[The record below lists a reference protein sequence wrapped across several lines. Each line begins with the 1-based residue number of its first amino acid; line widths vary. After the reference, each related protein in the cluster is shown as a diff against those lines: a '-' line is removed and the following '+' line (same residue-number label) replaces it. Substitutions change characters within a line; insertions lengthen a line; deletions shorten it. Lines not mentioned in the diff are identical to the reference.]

1 MHLKKSLK
9 SVFLLIL
16 ILIVLQV
23 ISYNYFFRID
33 LTEDKRHTISPATK
47 AVLRELKEAVLIKVY
62 LEGELPAGFRQLKTS
77 ILETLNEFQVYGKAN
92 IQFEFIDPELIT
104 DNKNKNEFMISM
116 AEKGIQP
123 TNIFIKE
130 QGQKIEKL
138 IFPGATISY
147 LGKERG
153 VMLLKGS
160 SSTEPTEILNQSA
173 ENIEYELV
181 SAIKSLSTDKRK
193 RIAILTGH
201 GEPESVMFSDLASTL
216 KESYEVKRLDI
227 TKTDWIRN
235 YDAIILAQ
243 PTQLFNEGD
252 ILKIDQFIMRGGKAM
267 FLIDPIRIK
276 LDSMGSRGTFI
287 FPYELGLDDMLFK
300 YGIRLNKNLIQ
311 DLYCTKIPMTV
322 GNLGDKP
329 RIELVPWTF
338 FPLLNNYTKHP
349 LTKSLD
355 AVQAKFLSSLDT
367 VKAVGIRKTPIL
379 STSEYTKITSVLGNV
394 DLNQMRNDPNP
405 KNFIGGSKTI
415 CYLLEGKF
423 KSVFAGRPGE
433 KPQGFMPE
441 GIPGAIL
448 VMSDGDV
455 ALNDLNPKSKEPLPL
470 GFDPYQRR
478 TYSNKDFLVNS
489 LNYMLDENGLI
500 GVKNKELALR
510 PLDKAKVKEQ
520 RLKYQVINVIAP
532 SLAALIFWVSLGYFR
547 KRKMT
552 KVL

>member
-1 MHLKKSLK
+1 MI
-9 SVFLLIL
+9 IL
-16 ILIVLQV
+16 IGLQV
-23 ISYNYFFRID
+23 ISYNFFFRID
-33 LTEDKRHTISPATK
+33 LTEDKSHTISPATK
-47 AVLRELKEAVLIKVY
+47 AILRDLKEVVLIKVY
-62 LEGELPAGFRQLKTS
+62 LEGELPAGFRKLRSS
-77 ILETLNEFQVYGKAN
+77 IQETLNEFQVYGKAN
-92 IQFEFIDPELIT
+92 IQFEFVDPELIT
-104 DNKNKNEFMISM
+104 DNKSKNEFMISM

-153 VMLLKGS
+153 VMLLKGN
-160 SSTEPTEILNQSA
+160 SSTDPTEILNQSA

-181 SAIKSLSTDKRK
+181 SAIKSLSSDKKK

-201 GEPESVMFSDLASTL
+201 GEPESIRFSDLASSL
-216 KESYEVKRLDI
+216 KETYEVKRLDI

-243 PTQLFNEGD
+243 PTQFFNEAD
-252 ILKIDQFIMRGGKAM
+252 VLKIDQFMMRGGKAM

-276 LDSMGSRGTFI
+276 LDSLGERGTFI

-311 DLYCTKIPMTV
+311 DLYCSQIPMTV

-338 FPLLNNYTKHP
+338 FPLLNKYTKHP

-355 AVQAKFLSSLDT
+355 AVHSKFLSSLDT
-367 VKAVGIRKTPIL
+367 VKALGIRKTPIL
-379 STSEYTKITSVLGNV
+379 STSEYTKITSVLGTV
-394 DLNQMRNDPNP
+394 DLNQMRNDPDP
-405 KNFIGGSKTI
+405 KQFIGGSKTV

-433 KPQGFMPE
+433 KPQGFMPA

-455 ALNDLNPKSKEPLPL
+455 ALNDLNPKNKEPLPL

-478 TYSNKDFLVNS
+478 TYANKDFIMNS
-489 LNYMLDENGLI
+489 LNYMLDENGLV

-510 PLDKAKVKEQ
+510 PLDKSKVKEL
-520 RLKYQVINVIAP
+520 RFKYQIINVIVP
-532 SLAALIFWVSLGYFR
+532 PLVALTFWLIIGFVR
-547 KRKMT
+547 KRRMT
-552 KVL
+552 KAS

>member
-1 MHLKKSLK
+1 
-9 SVFLLIL
+9 
-16 ILIVLQV
+16 
-23 ISYNYFFRID
+23 
-33 LTEDKRHTISPATK
+33 
-47 AVLRELKEAVLIKVY
+47 
-62 LEGELPAGFRQLKTS
+62 
-77 ILETLNEFQVYGKAN
+77 
-92 IQFEFIDPELIT
+92 
-104 DNKNKNEFMISM
+104 MISM

-147 LGKERG
+147 RGKERG
-153 VMLLKGS
+153 VMLLKGN
-160 SSTEPTEILNQSA
+160 SSTDPTEILNQSA

-181 SAIKSLSTDKRK
+181 SAIKSLSADKKK

-201 GEPESVMFSDLASTL
+201 GEPESIRFSDLASTL
-216 KESYEVKRLDI
+216 KEYYEVKRLDI

-252 ILKIDQFIMRGGKAM
+252 ILKIDQFMMRGGKAI

-276 LDSMGSRGTFI
+276 LDSMGDRGTFI

-311 DLYCTKIPMTV
+311 DLYCSQIPMTV

-338 FPLLNNYTKHP
+338 FPLLNNYAKHP

-394 DLNQMRNDPNP
+394 DLNQMRNDPDP
-405 KNFIGGSKTI
+405 KQFTGGSKTI

-423 KSVFAGRPGE
+423 KSVFAGRQGV
-433 KPQGFMPE
+433 KPEGYMTE
-441 GIPGAIL
+441 GIPGSIL

-478 TYSNKDFLVNS
+478 TYANKDFIVNS
-489 LNYMLDENGLI
+489 LNFMLDEDGLV

-510 PLDKAKVKEQ
+510 PLDKAKIKEQ
-520 RLKYQVINVIAP
+520 RFKYQVINVVMP
-532 SLAALIFWVSLGYFR
+532 SIAALIFWVSLSYLR

-552 KVL
+552 KIFKA